1 MTIGAVSFQPYVYT
15 VNSISPASMN
25 RLSKIS
31 DDVLDKKIDY
41 SELASAE
48 NENPLKKGQT
58 LDFQGM
64 LEMQMQRGRYHASR
78 IMKPAVEEGVQDGEA
93 AEAVTAQ
100 VDDGAQ
106 MKTVT
111 VQNNREAQAED
122 VMAGSGNPVLAQETV
137 PAEDVQTAAMDLEND
152 STGSGITK
160 FRMQQAISAYEMFMT
175 A

>member
-1 MTIGAVSFQPYVYT
+1 MTIGAISFQPYVYT

-25 RLSKIS
+25 RLSRIS

-41 SELASAE
+41 SELAEAK

-64 LEMQMQRGRYHASR
+64 LEMQMNRGRSNASR
-78 IMKPAVEEGVQDGEA
+78 IMKSAGEE
-93 AEAVTAQ
+93 AQ
-100 VDDGAQ
+100 E
-106 MKTVT
+106 T
-111 VQNNREAQAED
+111 VQA
-122 VMAGSGNPVLAQETV
+122 ETV
-137 PAEDVQTAAMDLEND
+137 PAEDLQAQALNMGNG
-152 STGSGITK
+152 STGSDISN

>member
-1 MTIGAVSFQPYVYT
+1 MTIGAVAFQPYVYT

-41 SELASAE
+41 SELAEAK

-64 LEMQMQRGRYHASR
+64 LEMQMNRGRNNASR
-78 IMKPAVEEGVQDGEA
+78 IMKPAGEETQE
-93 AEAVTAQ
+93 T
-100 VDDGAQ
+100 
-106 MKTVT
+106 
-111 VQNNREAQAED
+111 AQAEEAT
-122 VMAGSGNPVLAQETV
+122 VQAGNVVQATAQQAVNVPQTENV
-137 PAEDVQTAAMDLEND
+137 PAEDLQAAAMNMGNG
-152 STGSGITK
+152 STGSDISN